1 MNLGIVNGDSEEIR
15 MRFNVRYPVTI
26 DFKEIVKKVEE
37 KVNLSTL
44 NFIMGNHNY
53 PLHFQKDHNLIKSL
67 KKAYEETFKKEVKLL
82 ASGGGTYAK
91 LMPNTVAFGPLNE
104 GDPDLAHQKNEYIEI
119 NQLKECVE
127 AYARAI
133 YELAK

>member
-67 KKAYEETFKKEVKLL
+67 KKVMKKHSRKKL
-82 ASGGGTYAK
+82 
-91 LMPNTVAFGPLNE
+91 NF
-104 GDPDLAHQKNEYIEI
+104 
-119 NQLKECVE
+119 
-127 AYARAI
+127 
-133 YELAK
+133 

>member
-1 MNLGIVNGDSEEIR
+1 
-15 MRFNVRYPVTI
+15 
-26 DFKEIVKKVEE
+26 
-37 KVNLSTL
+37 
-44 NFIMGNHNY
+44 
-53 PLHFQKDHNLIKSL
+53 
-67 KKAYEETFKKEVKLL
+67 
-82 ASGGGTYAK
+82 
-91 LMPNTVAFGPLNE
+91 MPNTVAFGPLNE